1 MYNFVQEVTQKKLL
15 VFSASKPLERR
26 LAHHIYFFSCPT
38 VVGEGGKI
46 LQIGTDLGSRL
57 RHREGRD
64 RDPPRVFFTDR
75 SPQTAGLR
83 FRFTGNRSV
92 TGRI

>member
-64 RDPPRVFFTDR
+64 RDPPQIKKKPWPKV
-75 SPQTAGLR
+75 G
-83 FRFTGNRSV
+83 SV
-92 TGRI
+92 WGKLEDS